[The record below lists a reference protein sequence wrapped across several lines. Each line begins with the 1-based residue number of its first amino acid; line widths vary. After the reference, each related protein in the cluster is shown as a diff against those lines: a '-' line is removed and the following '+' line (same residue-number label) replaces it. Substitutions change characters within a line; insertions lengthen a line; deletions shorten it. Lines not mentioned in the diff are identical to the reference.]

1 MTETVDLKSRKNRID
16 SLFSESECLHEESLL
31 KVCKI
36 DQESIR
42 NIQSA
47 VKFYVWDCLIS
58 SGNQGIKLD
67 DSFFLINEEKIK
79 NLPNITPNGLLVPK
93 KENLLSFNKLQKIA
107 FEEFKK
113 VNINNKI
120 DRVQFPINVRVQSGS
135 FDLDSRARASSKI
148 HTDIW
153 AGDPASAITVF
164 LHIYGDYK
172 NIGIKFFA
180 PQVFP
185 KDQIKTLSDYN
196 DGNIKTKDMKEL
208 TARYDDRGWIFI
220 DPFILHQ
227 TYKESNSLRISLDF
241 RFIPKELVE
250 SDTFENENRK
260 PYFISMKECM
270 SFGENKLLS
279 TNQKLFGEYSN
290 NKFTKSYPVDVF
302 TADISENPQNNILNN
317 EKFIGKNYLMEK
329 FSISEEFLKNILEND
344 FKVLKY
350 RNVNQQERDGIINSI
365 IDKTNSDSLRISG
378 SNNNDVWEKGW
389 GEILNKIKDKYDPE
403 KLMPQYFDHHKIM
416 RLDGD
421 YINEISDNFVYK
433 YDQIIK
439 KIIIKKYANNSS
451 NLIEL
456 GCGTGNGTLLACK
469 VLDKSVKIT
478 ASDWSE
484 NAVQIL
490 KEIAKNE
497 KREITATRFNMLN
510 LEGWD
515 DLNIKSDSTI
525 ISFHALEQLG
535 NKYHLLLNNLQKKK
549 CLCVHLEPIQ
559 EFYNN
564 NNLFDNLARQY
575 HKKRN
580 YLGKYLTDIENLE
593 IKKKAKIFE
602 KTRIHFGDRFHE
614 AYGLVVWKGL

>member
-1 MTETVDLKSRKNRID
+1 MTKTVDLKSRKNRID
-16 SLFSESECLHEESLL
+16 SLFGGSECLHEESLL

-36 DQESIR
+36 GKESLER
-42 NIQSA
+42 IQSA
-47 VKFYVWDCLIS
+47 VKFYIWDCLIS
-58 SGNQGIKLD
+58 SENHGIKLD
-67 DSFFLINEEKIK
+67 DNFYSHNEDKIK
-79 NLPNITPNGLLVPK
+79 ILPNITPNGLLVPK

-107 FEEFKK
+107 FSEFQR
-113 VNINNKI
+113 VNINEKI
-120 DRVQFPINVRVQSGS
+120 DRVQFPINVRIQSGS
-135 FDLDSRARASSKI
+135 FDVDNRARASSKI

-153 AGDPASAITVF
+153 AGDPAGAITVF
-164 LHIYGDYK
+164 LHVYGDYK
-172 NIGIKFFA
+172 NIGIRFFA
-180 PQVFP
+180 PKEFP
-185 KDQIKTLSDYN
+185 EDQIKVLTDYN
-196 DGNIKTKDMKEL
+196 EGNINTNDMKEL
-208 TARYDDRGWIFI
+208 DARYDDRGWIFI

-227 TYKESNSLRISLDF
+227 TYKNSRSLRISLDF
-241 RFIPKELVE
+241 RFIPKSLVE
-250 SDTFENENRK
+250 SDTFEDENRK

-270 SFGENKLLS
+270 SYGDNKLLS
-279 TNQKLFGEYSN
+279 TNQTMFGEYSK

-302 TADISENPQNNILNN
+302 TTNISENPQNTILNN

-329 FSISEEFLKNILEND
+329 FNVSDEFLLNILKSD
-344 FKVLKY
+344 FEVLKY
-350 RNVNQQERDGIINSI
+350 RNVNQSERDSIINSI
-365 IDKTNSDSLRISG
+365 IDKMNSDSLRISG
-378 SNNNDVWEKGW
+378 SNNNEVWEKGW
-389 GEILNKIKDKYDPE
+389 GEILNKIKDKYDPK

-451 NLIEL
+451 SLIEL

-469 VLDKSVKIT
+469 VLEKGVKIT

-497 KREITATRFNMLN
+497 KREIVATRFNMLN
-510 LEGWD
+510 LKGWD
-515 DLNIKSDSTI
+515 DLNVKSDSTI

-535 NKYHLLLNNLQKKK
+535 NKYHLLLDNLQKKK

-559 EFYNN
+559 EFYYND
-564 NNLFDNLARQY
+564 NLFDNLAKQY

-602 KTRIHFGDRFHE
+602 KTRIQFGDRFHE
-614 AYGLVVWKGL
+614 AYGLIVWKGT

>member
-1 MTETVDLKSRKNRID
+1 MAKTVDLKSRKNRID
-16 SLFSESECLHEESLL
+16 SLFGASECLHEESLL

-36 DQESIR
+36 DKESLER
-42 NIQSA
+42 IQSA
-47 VKFYVWDCLIS
+47 VKFYIWDCLIS
-58 SGNQGIKLD
+58 SENHGIKLD
-67 DSFFLINEEKIK
+67 DNFYSHNEDKIK
-79 NLPNITPNGLLVPK
+79 TLPNITPNGLLVPK

-107 FEEFKK
+107 FSEFQR
-113 VNINNKI
+113 VNINEKI
-120 DRVQFPINVRVQSGS
+120 DRVQFPINVRIQSGS
-135 FDLDSRARASSKI
+135 FDVDNRARASSKI

-153 AGDPASAITVF
+153 AGDPAGAITVF
-164 LHIYGDYK
+164 LHVYGDYK

-180 PQVFP
+180 PKEFP
-185 KDQIKTLSDYN
+185 KDQIKVLTDYN
-196 DGNIKTKDMKEL
+196 EGNIKINDMKEL
-208 TARYDDRGWIFI
+208 DARYDDRGWIFI

-227 TYKESNSLRISLDF
+227 TYKDSRSLRISLDF
-241 RFIPKELVE
+241 RFIPKSLVE
-250 SDTFENENRK
+250 SDTFEDENRK

-270 SFGENKLLS
+270 SYGDNKLLS
-279 TNQKLFGEYSN
+279 TNQTMFGEYN
-290 NKFTKSYPVDVF
+290 KNKFTKSYPVDVF
-302 TADISENPQNNILNN
+302 TTNISENPQNTILNN

-329 FSISEEFLKNILEND
+329 FNISDEFLLNILKSD
-344 FKVLKY
+344 FEVLKY
-350 RNVNQQERDGIINSI
+350 RNVNRSERDSIINSI
-365 IDKTNSDSLRISG
+365 IDKINSDSLRISG
-378 SNNNDVWEKGW
+378 SNNNEVWEKGW
-389 GEILNKIKDKYDPE
+389 GEILNKIKDKYDPK

-451 NLIEL
+451 SLIEL
-456 GCGTGNGTLLACK
+456 GCGTGNGTLLACN
-469 VLDKSVKIT
+469 VLEKGVKIT

-497 KREITATRFNMLN
+497 KREIVATRFNMLN

-515 DLNIKSDSTI
+515 DLNVKSDSTI

-535 NKYHLLLNNLQKKK
+535 NKYHLLLDNLQKKK

-559 EFYNN
+559 EFYYND
-564 NNLFDNLARQY
+564 NLFDNLAKQY

-602 KTRIHFGDRFHE
+602 KKRIQFGDRFHE
-614 AYGLVVWKGL
+614 AYGLIVWKGT